1 MRWSLQVWGAWAGLG
16 SPLMPPPPLPTGL
29 CGNFNQNQADDFRTV
44 GGVVEAT
51 AAAFANTWKTQAACP
66 NVKNSFEDPCSLSVE
81 NGVCPAA
88 PGPSDYP
95 GLGLGAVRLGL
106 GVTRWGEC
114 GVLGRLGLIPRRRL
128 LPCKQCLA

>member
-1 MRWSLQVWGAWAGLG
+1 MRWSLQVWGAWAGLD

-88 PGPSDYP
+88 PGPAWCLGPLTP
-95 GLGLGAVRLGL
+95 GAAPYGGTRGEGKPLTSMGLLLEHAVQ
-106 GVTRWGEC
+106 
-114 GVLGRLGLIPRRRL
+114 PH
-128 LPCKQCLA
+128 